1 MTSRAPTAGRGRPRN
16 FVTLGPAADTIGE
29 LMPTS
34 DPFEHLVAELSTR
47 FTGLPVERVDGEI
60 AEALRRLV
68 DVLDTDRSTLVE
80 MLEDGRALRVT
91 HSWAAPGIAAFPED
105 AAEKLPAWWAAT
117 LARGESLRLSLLP
130 DDLPPGAEAERSY
143 VERRGMKSHLAV
155 PLVVGGRNLF
165 ALATAVFRGYRTW
178 SEADVRRLRVV
189 GQILVNALYRK
200 RIEGELRDSLAEVRS
215 LKERIEEENA
225 YLRTELLETAHPDE
239 IVGVS
244 AALRRAVSL
253 AAQVAPSDSS
263 VLLLGETGTGKELF
277 ANAIHA
283 QSRRSRGP
291 LIKVNC
297 AAIPATLLE
306 SELFGHEKGAF
317 TGAIAARPGRF
328 ELADGGT
335 LLLDEIGD
343 LPSDVQAKLLRVLQ
357 DHEVQRLGATRSH
370 TVDVRIVTATNRD
383 LERRIAE
390 GAFRQD
396 LYYRIAVFVIR
407 IPPLREHLEDIPLLV
422 WSIINRR
429 QPELDRHI
437 ERISKRSMAAL
448 QEYPWPGNVRE
459 LENVIE
465 RALILSR
472 GPALELDESFAGGAA
487 GAEQPRHASD
497 TFDSVAA
504 DHIVHVLERCNW
516 RIDGKGN
523 AAEVLG
529 LHPNTLRSR
538 MKRLG
543 IARPRKPE

>member
-1 MTSRAPTAGRGRPRN
+1 MAAP
-16 FVTLGPAADTIGE
+16 
-29 LMPTS
+29 

-47 FTGLPVERVDGEI
+47 FTGMPVERVDGEI

-68 DVLDTDRSTLVE
+68 EVLDTDRSTLVE
-80 MLEDGRALRVT
+80 VLEDGRAVRPT
-91 HSWAAPGIAAFPED
+91 HSWAAPGVVPFPED
-105 AAEKLPAWWAAT
+105 ATEALPAWWAAT
-117 LARGESLRLSLLP
+117 LARGESLRLSRLP
-130 DDLPPGAEAERSY
+130 DDLPPGAAAERSY
-143 VERRGMKSHLAV
+143 VTRRGMKSHLAV

-165 ALATAVFRGYRTW
+165 ALATGVFRGYRTW
-178 SEADVRRLRVV
+178 SETDVRRVQVV

-200 RIEGELRDSLAEVRS
+200 RIEGELRNSLAEAQA
-215 LKERIEEENA
+215 LKDRIAEENA
-225 YLRTELLETAHPDE
+225 YLRTELSEQAHPAE
-239 IVGVS
+239 IVGGS
-244 AALRRAVSL
+244 PALRRAVSL

-283 QSRRSRGP
+283 QSRRSKGP
-291 LIKVNC
+291 LVKVNC

-317 TGAIAARPGRF
+317 TGAIGARPGRF

-335 LLLDEIGD
+335 LMLDEIGD
-343 LPSDVQAKLLRVLQ
+343 LPSEVQAKLLRVLQ
-357 DHEVQRLGATRSH
+357 DHEVQRLGARSPH
-370 TVDVRIVTATNRD
+370 KVDVRIVAATNHD

-396 LYYRIAVFVIR
+396 LYYRIAVFVIG
-407 IPPLREHLEDIPLLV
+407 IPPLRERREDIPLLV

-429 QPELDRHI
+429 QAELGRHI
-437 ERISKRSMAAL
+437 ERISRRSMDAL
-448 QEYPWPGNVRE
+448 QAYPWPGNVRE

-472 GPALELDESFAGGAA
+472 GPTLELDESFAPGVA
-487 GAEQPRHASD
+487 GAGQPLHGSD
-497 TFDSVAA
+497 RFDTVAV

-516 RIDGKGN
+516 KIDGRGN

-538 MKRLG
+538 MKKLG
-543 IARPRKPE
+543 ISRPRAAS

>member
-1 MTSRAPTAGRGRPRN
+1 MMS
-16 FVTLGPAADTIGE
+16 I
-29 LMPTS
+29 

-47 FTGLPVERVDGEI
+47 FTGLPVEQVDGEI
-60 AEALRRLV
+60 AEALHRLV
-68 DVLDTDRSTLVE
+68 EVLGTDRSTLIEV
-80 MLEDGRALRVT
+80 LEPGGSLRVT
-91 HSWAAPGIAAFPED
+91 HSWAVPGVARFPEE
-105 AAEKLPAWWAAT
+105 AAEVLSPWYAAAI
-117 LARGESLRLSLLP
+117 ARGESLRLSRLP
-130 DDLPPGAEAERSY
+130 DDLPPEAAAERSY
-143 VERRGMKSHLAV
+143 VARRGMKSHLAV
-155 PLVVGGRNLF
+155 PLVVGGRYLF
-165 ALATAVFRGYRTW
+165 ALATGTFRAQRTW
-178 SEADVRRLRVV
+178 NQADERRLRVI
-189 GQILVNALYRK
+189 GQILVNALYRR
-200 RIEGELRDSLAEVRS
+200 RIESELRDSLAEVRA
-215 LKERIEEENA
+215 LKDRIEEENA
-225 YLRTELLETAHPDE
+225 FLRTELAELAHPAE
-239 IVGVS
+239 IVGSS

-253 AAQVAPSDSS
+253 AAQVAPSDAT

-283 QSRRSRGP
+283 QSRRAKGP
-291 LIKVNC
+291 LVKVNC

-317 TGAIAARPGRF
+317 TGAIASRPGRF

-343 LPSDVQAKLLRVLQ
+343 LPPALQAKLLRVLQ

-370 TVDVRIVTATNRD
+370 MVDVRIVTATNRE

-396 LYYRIAVFVIR
+396 LYYRIAVFTIR
-407 IPPLREHLEDIPLLV
+407 IPPLRERRDDIPLLV
-422 WSIINRR
+422 WSIVNRR
-429 QPELDRHI
+429 QPELDRRI
-437 ERISKRSMAAL
+437 ERISKRTMDAL
-448 QEYPWPGNVRE
+448 QSYPWPGNVRE

-472 GPALELDESFAGGAA
+472 GPTLEVDELLAGGAA
-487 GAEQPRHASD
+487 GTGQPRHASD
-497 TFDSVAA
+497 SFDAVAA

-516 RIDGKGN
+516 KIDGSGN

-543 IARPRKPE
+543 IARPGKKG

>member
-1 MTSRAPTAGRGRPRN
+1 M
-16 FVTLGPAADTIGE
+16 GPN
-29 LMPTS
+29 

-47 FTGLPVERVDGEI
+47 FTGLPVDQVDGEI

-68 DVLDTDRSTLVE
+68 EVLGTDRTTLVE
-80 MLEDGRALRVT
+80 VFEGTSTLRAT
-91 HSWAAPGIAAFPED
+91 HAWARPGIALFPED
-105 AAEKLPAWWAAT
+105 GAETMPTWYAAAI
-117 LARGESLRLSLLP
+117 ARGETLRLSRLP
-130 DDLPPGAEAERSY
+130 EDLPLEAEAERSY
-143 VERRGMKSHLAV
+143 AVRRGMKSHLAV
-155 PLVVGGRNLF
+155 PLVLGGRNLF
-165 ALATAVFRGYRTW
+165 ALATGTFRSYRTW
-178 SEADVRRLRVV
+178 SEADERRLRVV

-200 RIEGELRDSLAEVRS
+200 RIEDELRDSLVEVRA
-215 LKERIEEENA
+215 LKDRIEEENA
-225 YLRTELLETAHPDE
+225 YLRTELAELAHPAE
-239 IVGVS
+239 IVGSS

-253 AAQVAPSDSS
+253 AAQVAPSDAT

-283 QSRRSRGP
+283 QSRRAKGP
-291 LIKVNC
+291 LVKVNC

-317 TGAIAARPGRF
+317 TGAIASRPGRF

-343 LPSDVQAKLLRVLQ
+343 LPPELQAKLLRVLQ
-357 DHEVQRLGATRSH
+357 DHEVQRLGATRSR

-396 LYYRIAVFVIR
+396 LYYRIAVFTIR
-407 IPPLREHLEDIPLLV
+407 IPPLRERRDDIPLLV
-422 WSIINRR
+422 WSIVNRR
-429 QPELDRHI
+429 QPELGRHI
-437 ERISKRSMAAL
+437 ERISRTSMAAL
-448 QEYPWPGNVRE
+448 QAYPWPGNVRE

-472 GPALELDESFAGGAA
+472 GATLQLDESFAAGGAST
-487 GAEQPRHASD
+487 GQPRHASD
-497 TFDSVAA
+497 SFDAVAA

-516 RIDGKGN
+516 KIDGSGN

-538 MKRLG
+538 MKKLG
-543 IARPRKPE
+543 IVRPRASG